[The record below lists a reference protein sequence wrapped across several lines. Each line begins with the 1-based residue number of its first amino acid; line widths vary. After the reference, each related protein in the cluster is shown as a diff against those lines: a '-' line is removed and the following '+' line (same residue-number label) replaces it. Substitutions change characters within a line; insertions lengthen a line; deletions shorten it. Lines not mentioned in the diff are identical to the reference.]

1 MVLLVFAN
9 DFVTMS
15 LATDNVKQTS
25 NPNLWNVKNITL
37 ASLVIGVLLVV
48 EGAIAILI
56 GIAYFHLRWE
66 ALQTWVMLMLIFTS
80 QFRVLIVRE
89 RRHFWSSRPGRELL
103 IAIMTTLGAFAL
115 LGVYGIIITPLTLS
129 QVLFIL
135 GFSAL
140 FTLGVDFPKNYIFRK
155 FGL

>member
-1 MVLLVFAN
+1 
-9 DFVTMS
+9 
-15 LATDNVKQTS
+15 
-25 NPNLWNVKNITL
+25 
-37 ASLVIGVLLVV
+37 
-48 EGAIAILI
+48 
-56 GIAYFHLRWE
+56 
-66 ALQTWVMLMLIFTS
+66 
-80 QFRVLIVRE
+80 
-89 RRHFWSSRPGRELL
+89 
-103 IAIMTTLGAFAL
+103 MTTLGAFAL